1 MPGSVSDSYDSEFGT
16 ADNAAIVRDATTEVL
31 DKLTTQLG
39 HKLEDILDVCTSTSK
54 DRKKVLPLTLTERE
68 WRLIRFNLRRSLD
81 SI

>member
-16 ADNAAIVRDATTEVL
+16 ADNASIVREATNEVL

-39 HKLEDILDVCTSTSK
+39 HKLEDILDVCTSK